1 MADMGNSMARRMIR
15 AALLDKNVYEE
26 IEHDK
31 NATGQAVAVV
41 LICSLAPGIAAFF
54 RGGVPALIFNTLAAV
69 VGWVVWAALTYL
81 IGARLLPEP
90 QTEADLGQML
100 RTTAFSN
107 SPGLIGILGVIP
119 VAGISEL
126 SLLIALVWT
135 VVAMIIAV
143 RQALDYRSTG
153 RAVGVCLIAL
163 LIVFCFGWLASPNPF
178 VATAV

>member
-1 MADMGNSMARRMIR
+1 MADMVNRMVR
-15 AALLDKNVYEE
+15 AAMLDKKVYEE

-31 NATGQAVAVV
+31 DATGQALAVV
-41 LICSLAPGIAAFF
+41 IVCSLAPGIAALFQ
-54 RGGVPALIFNTLAAV
+54 GGVPALIFSTLAALL
-69 VGWVVWAALTYL
+69 GWVVWAVLTYL

-119 VAGISEL
+119 VRGVREL
-126 SLLIALVWT
+126 SLLVALVWT
-135 VVAMIIAV
+135 VTAMVIAV

-153 RAVGVCLIAL
+153 RAIGVCLIAL
-163 LIVFCFGWLASPNPF
+163 FIVFCFAWLASPNPF
-178 VATAV
+178 VGTAL